1 MPLAAFDPAD
11 GLVLLGEL
19 ACLTAPPAG
28 EAEICDQGLH
38 LALRALKAVRGAL
51 FLENGTA
58 GDLKR
63 VAVRGSGA
71 KEIPESLARE
81 VMAAA
86 SDFKETSRKGGAF
99 RVAMPLP
106 GPQRAIGALL
116 LEGPERWDESAR
128 QFARSLAR
136 ALSAALCTARKL
148 DESRM
153 QGELLARRNVEL
165 ETLRELG
172 ARIQEKVEDHEILE
186 AALQLVLEKLG
197 LRSGWIFWGESKEG
211 KLELAACQGI
221 SEPFVTQAKKTGIG
235 PCLCQDVFNTGKLR
249 VARNTLEC
257 PRLPDLLKGEI
268 CTSHA
273 CIPLKF
279 ERGVQG
285 VLNIANRSGQV
296 FSPQELQFLETVG
309 GQICLAVDKA
319 RAARAEARR
328 DAESRALGSLVRAIG
343 GSLERERVLAAVGE
357 YARGLLQVDRCA
369 IFLGE
374 SPAALSLAYLSG
386 PRLEGLELGKHADFE
401 ALKSRAFPE
410 AMRSRAPLVVSN
422 AAEDP
427 RANPELAK
435 RWNVLSALVVPLI
448 AHHRILGLLLAT
460 RAAASTWDSGDVEL
474 ADALARHAAVAMENA
489 GLYQDAQEALF
500 RLQRAQYEMM
510 RAERLAAVG
519 TLASSLAHEVR
530 NPLNSIN
537 LQLVLLS
544 RRLERLDDTKRV
556 EMSSYIDSARK
567 EITRLNDLVEE
578 FLSLS
583 TVDRVSLAEVEPSEV
598 VRESLE
604 LMTPT
609 AHQLGIAVTLHR
621 EGPFSPLRLDR
632 EKIKQVLINLIRNA
646 IEAMP
651 QGGTLTV
658 STRMEDG
665 ALFIQIADTGA
676 GIQPGQDVFDFFVT
690 TKKGGTG
697 LGLPIARR
705 IVEAHGGSLSYES
718 RPGRGTVFSV
728 RLGGEGGRP

>member
-1 MPLAAFDPAD
+1 MPLSAFDPAD
-11 GLVLLGEL
+11 ALMLLGEF
-19 ACLTAPPAG
+19 TSQTVPPAG
-28 EAEICDQGLH
+28 EVEICDQGLQV
-38 LALRALKAVRGAL
+38 ALRALKAARGAL
-51 FLENGTA
+51 FLENGSA
-58 GDLKR
+58 GELRR
-63 VAVRGSGA
+63 VAVRGRSA
-71 KEIPESLARE
+71 KEIPESLARAA
-81 VMAAA
+81 MAAPE
-86 SDFKETSRKGGAF
+86 DLKEARRSGEIF
-99 RVAMPLP
+99 RVALPLP
-106 GPQRAIGALL
+106 GPEGAIGALL
-116 LEGPERWDESAR
+116 LEGPERWDESAK
-128 QFARSLAR
+128 QFSRSLAKV
-136 ALSAALCTARKL
+136 LSAALCTARKL
-148 DESRM
+148 DDSRM

-172 ARIQEKVEDHEILE
+172 ARIQEKVEDHEILD

-197 LRSGWIFWGESKEG
+197 LHSGWIFWGESREG

-221 SEPFVTQAKKTGIG
+221 SESFVEQARKTGIG
-235 PCLCQDVFNTGKLR
+235 KCLCQDVFTTGKLR
-249 VARNTLEC
+249 LARNTLEC
-257 PRLPDLLKGEI
+257 PRLPDLLKAEI

-285 VLNIANRSGQV
+285 VLNIANRPGQV
-296 FSPQELQFLETVG
+296 FSSQELQFLETVG
-309 GQICLAVDKA
+309 GQVCLAVDKA

-357 YARGLLQVDRCA
+357 YARGLLRVERCA

-374 SPAALSLAYLSG
+374 SPAALTLAYLSG
-386 PRLEGLELGKHADFE
+386 PPLEGLEVGKHADFE
-401 ALKSRAFPE
+401 VLKSRAFPE
-410 AMRSRAPLVVSN
+410 AIRGRAPLVVSN

-427 RANPELAK
+427 RTNPVLAK
-435 RWNVLSALVVPLI
+435 RWNISSALVVPLI
-448 AHHRILGLLLAT
+448 AHQRILGLLLAT
-460 RAAASTWDSGDVEL
+460 RAVPSNWDAGDVEL

-489 GLYQDAQEALF
+489 GLYQEAQEALL
-500 RLQRAQYEMM
+500 RLQRAQYGMM

-544 RRLERLDDTKRV
+544 RRLEHLDDSKRT
-556 EMSSYIDSARK
+556 EMSGFIESARK
-567 EITRLNDLVEE
+567 EISRLNDLVEE

-583 TVDRVSLAEVEPSEV
+583 TLDRVSLAEVEPSEV

-604 LMTPT
+604 LMTPA
-609 AHQLGIAVTLHR
+609 AHQNGIAVSLHR
-621 EGPFSPLRLDR
+621 EGPFPPLRLDR

-651 QGGTLTV
+651 HGGTLTV
-658 STRMEDG
+658 STRMEEG
-665 ALFIQIADTGA
+665 TLFIQVGDTGI

-697 LGLPIARR
+697 LGLPIAKR

-728 RLGGEGGRP
+728 RLGRE

>member
-728 RLGGEGGRP
+728 RLGREGGRP

>member
-1 MPLAAFDPAD
+1 MPPSAFDPAD
-11 GLVLLGEL
+11 GLLLLGEF
-19 ACLTAPPAG
+19 ACQAVPPAG

-38 LALRALKAVRGAL
+38 VALRALKAARGAL
-51 FLENGTA
+51 FLENGSA
-58 GDLKR
+58 GELRR
-63 VAVRGSGA
+63 VAIHGRSA
-71 KEIPESLARE
+71 KEIPESLARAA
-81 VMAAA
+81 MAEPGKL
-86 SDFKETSRKGGAF
+86 KEARRSGEPF

-106 GPQRAIGALL
+106 GPKGAIGALL
-116 LEGPERWDESAR
+116 LEGPEKWDESAR

-136 ALSAALCTARKL
+136 SLSAALCTARKL

-172 ARIQEKVEDHEILE
+172 TRLQEKVSDYEILE
-186 AALQLVLEKLG
+186 TALKLVLEKLG

-211 KLELAACQGI
+211 KLELAACEGL
-221 SEPFVTQAKKTGIG
+221 SKPFVAQAREAGIG
-235 PCLCQDVFNTGKLR
+235 KCLCQDVFASGKLQ

-257 PRLPDLLKGEI
+257 PRLPDLLEGEL

-273 CIPLKF
+273 CVPLKF

-285 VLNIANRSGQV
+285 VLNIANRPGQV
-296 FSPQELQFLETVG
+296 FSSQELQFLETVG
-309 GQICLAVDKA
+309 GQICLAVNKA
-319 RAARAEARR
+319 QAARAEARR

-374 SPAALSLAYLSG
+374 SSSALTLAYLSG
-386 PRLEGLELGKHADFE
+386 PALEGLELGKYADLE
-401 ALKSRAFPE
+401 GMRSRAFPE
-410 AMRSRAPLVVSN
+410 AIRGRAPLVVSN

-427 RANPELAK
+427 RANPELAR
-435 RWNVLSALVVPLI
+435 RWNILSALVVPLI
-448 AHHRILGLLLAT
+448 AHQRILGLLLAT
-460 RAAASTWDSGDVEL
+460 RAVPSTWDAGDVEL

-489 GLYQDAQEALF
+489 GLYQEAQEALL
-500 RLQRAQYEMM
+500 RLQRAQYGMM

-544 RRLERLDDTKRV
+544 RRLERLDDPKRT
-556 EMSSYIDSARK
+556 EMATFIESARK
-567 EITRLNDLVEE
+567 EISRLNDLVEE

-598 VRESLE
+598 VREALE
-604 LMTPT
+604 LMTPA
-609 AHQLGIAVTLHR
+609 AHQHGVAVTFHR
-621 EGPFSPLRLDR
+621 EGPFSSLRLDR

-658 STRMEDG
+658 ITRMEEG
-665 ALFIQIADTGA
+665 GLFIQVGDTGV
-676 GIQPGQDVFDFFVT
+676 GIEPGQEVFDFFVT

-697 LGLPIARR
+697 LGLPIAKR
-705 IVEAHGGSLSYES
+705 IVEAHGGILSYES

-728 RLGGEGGRP
+728 RLGRE

>member
-1 MPLAAFDPAD
+1 MPPAAFDTSD
-11 GLVLLGEL
+11 GLVLLGEF
-19 ACLTAPPAG
+19 ACQTAPPAG

-38 LALRALKAVRGAL
+38 VALRALKAARGAL
-51 FLENGTA
+51 FLENGCA
-58 GDLKR
+58 GELRR
-63 VAVRGSGA
+63 VAVKGRSA
-71 KEIPESLARE
+71 KEIPESLARAA
-81 VMAAA
+81 MAAPG
-86 SDFKETSRKGGAF
+86 DLKEARRSGEIF

-106 GPQRAIGALL
+106 GPQGAIGALL
-116 LEGPERWDESAR
+116 LEGPERWDDSAR

-165 ETLRELG
+165 EILRQLG
-172 ARIQEKVEDHEILE
+172 ARIQEKAEDHEILE
-186 AALQLVLEKLG
+186 TALQLVLEKLG
-197 LRSGWIFWGESKEG
+197 LRSGWIFWGESKDG

-221 SEPFVTQAKKTGIG
+221 SEPFIKQARQSGIG
-235 PCLCQDVFNTGKLR
+235 PCLCQDVFTTGKLR

-257 PRLPDLLKGEI
+257 PRLPDLLKGET

-296 FSPQELQFLETVG
+296 FSLQELQFLEIVG

-328 DAESRALGSLVRAIG
+328 DAEGRALGSLVRAIG

-374 SPAALSLAYLSG
+374 APASLTLAYLSG
-386 PRLEGLELGKHADFE
+386 PPLEGLELGKHADLE
-401 ALKSRAFPE
+401 VLGSRAFPE
-410 AMRSRAPLVVSN
+410 AIRGRAPLVVSN
-422 AAEDP
+422 ATEDP

-448 AHHRILGLLLAT
+448 AHQRILGLLLAT
-460 RAAASTWDSGDVEL
+460 RAVASSWKSGDVEL

-489 GLYQDAQEALF
+489 GLYQDAQEALL
-500 RLQRAQYEMM
+500 RLQRAQYGMM

-544 RRLERLDDTKRV
+544 RRLEHLDDTKRV

-567 EITRLNDLVEE
+567 EISRLNDLVEE

-583 TVDRVSLAEVEPSEV
+583 TVDRVSLSEMEPSEV

-604 LMTPT
+604 LMTPA
-609 AHQLGIAVTLHR
+609 AHQLGIAVTFNR
-621 EGPFSPLRLDR
+621 EGQFTPLRLDR

-658 STRMEDG
+658 STRMEEG
-665 ALFIQIADTGA
+665 ALFIQVSDTGI

-690 TKKGGTG
+690 TKRGGTG

-728 RLGGEGGRP
+728 RLGRE